1 MSDPGSD
8 WVCPSS
14 AKAARP
20 EFGRERYSPRFGA
33 GSSCG
38 MAVPEPKDPENDVPL
53 VAVIDIG
60 SNTIRLVEYEI
71 VGRAGLRIVRAF
83 KEVPRL
89 ARGGDDEGALS
100 REIIESGARAVRRLV
115 AQLPPRPHRTLV
127 AVATSAVRDAPNR
140 ERFLDRVE
148 SLAGV
153 RPRVLSGTEEGRY
166 AYLGVSG
173 AWMLAYD
180 VVVDLG
186 GGSMQVVRT
195 QRGALGRV
203 ISLPIGTVRLTDRFL
218 AHDPPRDREV
228 EALRDHVRE
237 LLDDLPDAREGARV
251 FAVGGTA
258 RALARTSM
266 ELTDYPLRSVHGYP
280 LRIKDLKGLTDVLR
294 TMPAKRRRDVPGVDR
309 TRADVI
315 VAGLV
320 ALREV
325 ADRFDATE
333 LIVSAHG
340 IRDGLAQEAA
350 HVPPAVDASDLVE
363 RTAVV
368 ETRSFNFSL
377 EHGRAVAETALDL
390 FDTVRARD
398 GWGQEERLALHAAAL
413 LHDVG
418 SVIDTW
424 NHALHSAY
432 ILRHTPVGGLTHRA
446 AALAVIAVS
455 GHEGEPLPEGWRR
468 TWRTVLPDRDLS
480 VGERL
485 GAILFLAERLAGRGV
500 AFRLARESPTLLVRH
515 RARRR
520 RPSGPQRFDRLEKHI
535 RRTLGLALDVTE

>member
-1 MSDPGSD
+1 
-8 WVCPSS
+8 
-14 AKAARP
+14 
-20 EFGRERYSPRFGA
+20 
-33 GSSCG
+33 
-38 MAVPEPKDPENDVPL
+38 MAVPEPKDPEREIPL
-53 VAVIDIG
+53 VGVIDIG

-71 VGRAGLRIVRAF
+71 VGRAGLRVVRAF

-89 ARGGDDEGALS
+89 ARGSDDEGTLS
-100 REIIESGARAVRRLV
+100 REIIESGARAVRRLI

-148 SLAGV
+148 TLAGI
-153 RPRVLSGTEEGRY
+153 RPRVLSGNDEGRY
-166 AYLGVSG
+166 AYLGVAG
-173 AWMLAYD
+173 AWILGYD
-180 VVVDLG
+180 LVVDLG
-186 GGSMQVVRT
+186 GGSMQLVRT
-195 QRGALGRV
+195 QRGALGRIV
-203 ISLPIGTVRLTDRFL
+203 SLPIGTVRLTDRFL
-218 AHDPPRDREV
+218 LHDPPRDREV
-228 EALRDHVRE
+228 DDLRVSVRD

-266 ELTDYPLRSVHGYP
+266 ELTDYPLRAVHGYP

-294 TMPAKRRRDVPGVDR
+294 AMPAKRRRDVPGVDR

-350 HVPPAVDASDLVE
+350 RIPPAVDAADLVE
-363 RTAVV
+363 RTALVA
-368 ETRSFNFSL
+368 TRSFNFSL
-377 EHGRAVAETALDL
+377 DHGRAVAETALDL

-418 SVIDTW
+418 SVVDSW
-424 NHALHSAY
+424 HHSLHSAY
-432 ILRHTPVGGLTHRA
+432 LLRHTPVGGLTHRA

-468 TWRTVLPDRDLS
+468 TWRTVLPDRDLT

-485 GAILFLAERLAGRGV
+485 GAILFIAERLAGRSV
-500 AFRLARESPTLLVRH
+500 AFRLARTSPTLFVRH
-515 RARRR
+515 RTKR
-520 RPSGPQRFDRLEKHI
+520 RPLGTHPRYDRLEKHI
-535 RRTLGLALDVTE
+535 RRTLGLALDVTQ